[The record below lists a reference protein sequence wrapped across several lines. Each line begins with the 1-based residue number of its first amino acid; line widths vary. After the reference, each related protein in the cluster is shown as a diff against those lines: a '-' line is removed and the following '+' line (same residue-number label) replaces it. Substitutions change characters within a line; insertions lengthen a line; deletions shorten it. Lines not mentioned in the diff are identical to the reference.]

1 MIEIDTTKII
11 FLDVDGVLNEHRGE
25 DATRNKTPDG
35 FVGVEDKYL
44 LQLMLIVE
52 FTGASIVLSSDWKDE
67 FGDNLC
73 TYDDASNDGRYL
85 LNRLSEFGLSI
96 YERTDDRSIGTDMS
110 TGRGYGIR
118 KFLKSHPEVENYVIL
133 DDIPFSDFNGELKE
147 CDEGSLYW
155 VNKRDIF
162 NLNLWEGDKYFLE
175 PLMNSNDIINLKM
188 YYDGDRLINVIK

>member
-1 MIEIDTTKII
+1 MIETDKTKII

-147 CDEGSLYW
+147 HFVWMDEHPLCDEYTKKAIEILLGYSLSDFSISDTISY
-155 VNKRDIF
+155 
-162 NLNLWEGDKYFLE
+162 
-175 PLMNSNDIINLKM
+175 
-188 YYDGDRLINVIK
+188 